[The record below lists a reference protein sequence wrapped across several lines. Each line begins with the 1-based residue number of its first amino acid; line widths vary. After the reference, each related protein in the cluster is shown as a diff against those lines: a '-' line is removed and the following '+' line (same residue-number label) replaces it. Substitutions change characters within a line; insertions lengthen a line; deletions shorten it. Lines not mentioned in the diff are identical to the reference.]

1 MKFNN
6 INKSMNYLTKRF
18 GAKEKNLGPN
28 LASLISWARTANITE
43 EEKQQILIYIEDEIK
58 YGINLSDEQKEI
70 LLAQINT
77 EPVKEQIN
85 SFRI

>member
-18 GAKEKNLGPN
+18 GAKEKNLAPN